1 MRITKIVET
10 SAPLRSSIANA
21 VIDFSQMTVS
31 VVAVFTDALSE
42 GKPVVGFGF
51 NSGGRYAQ
59 GGVLRERLIP
69 RLNEADPDTLLDD
82 AGVLDPERIH
92 ACMMKNEKPGGHG
105 ERAFAA
111 GAIDAAVW
119 DAVAK
124 IEEKPLY
131 RVFAERCNDGRFD
144 EKVPVYPGGGYYDA
158 EKGVKGLVDEMQGY
172 RDGGYTL
179 MKMKVGGAP
188 LADDL
193 KRIEA
198 VLAVVGAG
206 ANLAVDANAGL
217 TLETA
222 LAYADAIGPY
232 NLAWFEEPVDPLDFA
247 AYAEICGAFPG
258 PIATGENLFSYI
270 DAQNLLRHA
279 GLRAERDWLQFDPSL
294 CYGPTEFILLRADGI
309 HPHRQNGAGFG
320 LSGEAPRP
328 PRRPAAGPAF
338 GGGLA
343 VGRHRNLSQGVP
355 AVRRFRR
362 RCRHRGRHRPPAR
375 GCGHRPRNQG
385 RTLQQF
391 PQAPARRL
399 EPFRLILNRSDG
411 HAARR
416 PARRRAAALIPCR
429 RLLTAK

>member
-1 MRITKIVET
+1 MNQGWAGKPSGMRITKIVET

-69 RLNEADPDTLLDD
+69 RLNEADPDALLDD

-294 CYGPTEFILLRADGI
+294 CYGPTEFIRIVKMAQDLGWRAKRHGPHGGQLLGLHLASGLQLGGTETYPRAFQPFG
-309 HPHRQNGAGFG
+309 GFG
-320 LSGEAPRP
+320 DDAVIEDGAVRP
-328 PRRPAAGPAF
+328 PEVAGT
-338 GGGLA
+338 GLETKA
-343 VGRHRNLSQGVP
+343 ELYNNFLKP
-355 AVRRFRR
+355 
-362 RCRHRGRHRPPAR
+362 
-375 GCGHRPRNQG
+375 
-385 RTLQQF
+385 L
-391 PQAPARRL
+391 L
-399 EPFRLILNRSDG
+399 DG
-411 HAARR
+411 
-416 PARRRAAALIPCR
+416 
-429 RLLTAK
+429 

>member
-31 VVAVFTDALSE
+31 VVAVFTDALSD

-69 RLNEADPDTLLDD
+69 RLMEADPDALIDG
-82 AGVLDPERIH
+82 AGILDPERIH

-105 ERAFAA
+105 ERAFAV

-158 EKGVKGLVDEMQGY
+158 EKGIKGLVDEMQGY

-198 VLAVVGAG
+198 VLGVVGAG
-206 ANLAVDANAGL
+206 SNLAVDANAGL
-217 TLETA
+217 ALETA
-222 LAYADAIGPY
+222 LNYSEAIGPY

-270 DAQNLLRHA
+270 DAQNLIRHA
-279 GLRAERDWLQFDPSL
+279 GLRADRDWLQFDPSL
-294 CYGPTEFILLRADGI
+294 CYGPTEFIRIVKMTQDLGWRAKRHGPHGGQLLGLHLAAGLQLGGTETYPRVFQPFG
-309 HPHRQNGAGFG
+309 GFG
-320 LSGEAPRP
+320 DDAVIEDGAVRP
-328 PRRPAAGPAF
+328 PELPGT
-338 GGGLA
+338 GLETKA
-343 VGRHRNLSQGVP
+343 ELYDNFLKP
-355 AVRRFRR
+355 
-362 RCRHRGRHRPPAR
+362 
-375 GCGHRPRNQG
+375 
-385 RTLQQF
+385 L
-391 PQAPARRL
+391 L
-399 EPFRLILNRSDG
+399 DG
-411 HAARR
+411 
-416 PARRRAAALIPCR
+416 
-429 RLLTAK
+429 